1 VLRMPGHFRPHV
13 LGIDDGPF
21 EKGVSQT
28 VPLVGVTME
37 GSDLVE
43 TVAITEFSIDGE
55 NVTDFLASW
64 IESMRVKP
72 ALHAILFGGVTIAGL
87 AIIDID
93 ALATRL
99 GVPVVV
105 VNRREPSNGRLIEA
119 LESAG
124 LAARRAIL
132 ERLPAARCLDG
143 RIYAACAGG
152 DPAAVLEL
160 VRATLGKSDLPEPV
174 RLAHLIAR
182 AIVKGESRG
191 RP

>member
-1 VLRMPGHFRPHV
+1 MPGRYRPHV
-13 LGIDDGPF
+13 LGVDDGPF

-43 TVAITEFSIDGE
+43 TVAITEFPIDGE
-55 NVTDFLASW
+55 DVTGFLASW
-64 IESMRVKP
+64 IDQMRVKP

-87 AIIDID
+87 AIIDIC
-93 ALATRL
+93 ALSTRL

-124 LAARRAIL
+124 LAERRAIL
-132 ERLPAARCLDG
+132 ERLPPAQCVDG
-143 RIYAACAGG
+143 RIYAASAGG
-152 DPAAVLEL
+152 DPTAVLDL
-160 VRATLGKSDLPEPV
+160 IRATLGKSDLPEPV